1 MQSMVSAAF
10 ALLQQPLFV
19 LMVGHLRGD
28 PYWVKKK
35 QKHMEGFKNVQ
46 MYSDLFIYWLIIVD
60 LY

>member
-1 MQSMVSAAF
+1 MVSAAF

-35 QKHMEGFKNVQ
+35 QKHMQGFKNVQ
-46 MYSDLFIYWLIIVD
+46 MYSDLFIYLLIIVD